1 MEDFLKPIE
10 EIKKS
15 TNTDLNSGLTSEVAE
30 TKLKENG
37 PNQFEKEKKR
47 PFLLRL
53 LLQFKDLMVI
63 ILIIASILSFV
74 VGQYLEGAVI
84 AAIVVFNALLGL
96 LQEMKAEKALEA
108 IKKLNQPHATV
119 VRDGEVKQ
127 IESADLVVGDIVIL
141 KAGDIVPADLRL
153 VECFSL
159 KVDESSLTGETLS
172 VLKTNTVLI
181 DPKTP
186 LAERTN
192 MCYSSTVVNYG
203 RATGIVVNTGMQ
215 TEIGKIASAL
225 KAVRSEVTPL
235 QKQISR
241 LGKFLGLAAVLLCLV
256 IFAVNIAEAY
266 IFAKSGS
273 VGAQKW
279 LSLLIL
285 ASTIAVAA
293 IPEGL
298 PTIITI
304 ILATGMQRLSR
315 RGAIMKTLT
324 SVETLGATSVICS
337 DKTGTLTK
345 NKMTVKKLWCRG
357 EFYSTDKIP
366 KTNLDLLKLIEF
378 AALSNDSEIIDG
390 EVVGDPTETCLVELA
405 QSQKIDLTNLNK
417 THPRIAELA
426 FDSERKLMSTIHG
439 FGNKNI
445 LIVKGAPEVLLSRC
459 LNKAATKAAS
469 SAIDSLTK
477 SAYRVLAVAFKET
490 DITNTYSKESEDN
503 LTFLGLIAMQDPPRE
518 EVKLAIENARQAGIQ
533 TIMITG
539 DNVQTAKAIA
549 KELNIISAS
558 TDLAISGVELDELT
572 DAEFFVQIKNIKVY
586 ARVSPENKVRIVET
600 WQKHGKI
607 VSMTGDGVNDGPAL
621 KTAQIGV
628 AMGKVGTEVAK
639 GAADMILTDDNF
651 STILKAVKEGR
662 GIFSNIQKALHFLLA
677 SNIGELITI
686 FVISLIGLFV
696 FRQELEP
703 FTSTQILWINVATDS
718 FIGIAIAFE
727 KTDKNV
733 MKLKPRDPKAGFFK
747 NGLGVLIFTQGIVL
761 GLAATTAYLIG
772 YHTIAP
778 HVASSLNLDLSYY
791 GSGFTL
797 NQFKELFG
805 STCAFYTLC
814 IAQFMFVYSA
824 RNRLQPFYKHKTNW
838 FLNIAV
844 LVCFALQ
851 MSLIFIPAGKAFSLV
866 NFRHITWRGFLTIFG
881 FSAVLFVFSEITN
894 LTLYFTKF
902 YTKHHK

>member
-1 MEDFLKPIE
+1 MENFLKPIE
-10 EIKKS
+10 EIKENLD
-15 TNTDLNSGLTSEVAE
+15 TNLKSGLTQVEANTRLE
-30 TKLKENG
+30 QNG
-37 PNQFEKEKKR
+37 LNEFAKEKKR
-47 PFLLRL
+47 SFFFRL

-63 ILIIASILSFV
+63 ILILAAVLSFV
-74 VGQYLEGAVI
+74 VGQFLEGGVI

-96 LQEMKAEKALEA
+96 LQEMKAEKSLDA

-119 VRDGEVKQ
+119 IRDDKIKQ
-127 IESADLVVGDIVIL
+127 IQSASLVVGDIVVL
-141 KAGDIVPADLRL
+141 KAGDIVPADIRL
-153 VECFSL
+153 FECFSL
-159 KVDESSLTGETLS
+159 KVDESSLTGEALP
-172 VLKTNTVLI
+172 VLKNSSVLI
-181 DPKTP
+181 DTKTP
-186 LAERTN
+186 LAERSN
-192 MCYSSTVVNYG
+192 MCFSSTVVTYG
-203 RATGIVVNTGMQ
+203 RAIGVVTETAMK

-225 KAVRSEVTPL
+225 KAAKSEETPL

-256 IFAVNIAEAY
+256 IFAVNITEAY
-266 IFAKSGS
+266 IFSKTTVS
-273 VGAQKW
+273 AQKW

-298 PTIITI
+298 PAIITI

-315 RGAIMKTLT
+315 RGAILKTLT

-345 NKMTVKKLWCRG
+345 NKMTVKKLWLKG
-357 EFYSTDKIP
+357 ETYLAEELQLS
-366 KTNLDLLKLIEF
+366 NLNLSKLIEF
-378 AALSNDSEIIDG
+378 AAVSNDSEIIDG
-390 EVVGDPTETCLVELA
+390 SVVGDPTESCLVELA
-405 QSQKIDLTNLNK
+405 QNNEIDFINLTQRY
-417 THPRIAELA
+417 PRISELA
-426 FDSERKLMSTIHG
+426 FDSERKLMSTVHQI
-439 FGNKNI
+439 KDKKI
-445 LIVKGAPEVLLSRC
+445 LIVKGAPEVLLKRC
-459 LNKAATKAAS
+459 TNTADVNAANP
-469 SAIDSLTK
+469 AISTLANE
-477 SAYRVLAVAFKET
+477 AYRVLAVAFKET
-490 DITNTYSKESEDN
+490 DISSPYTTDEENN

-518 EVKLAIENARQAGIQ
+518 EAKVAIENAKLAGIQ

-549 KELNIISAS
+549 KDLKIIESDL
-558 TDLAISGVELDELT
+558 DLAITGVELDEMT
-572 DAEFFVQIKNIKVY
+572 DDEFFAQIKNIKVY

-607 VSMTGDGVNDGPAL
+607 ISMTGDGVNDGPAL

-651 STILKAVKEGR
+651 ATILKAVKEGR

-747 NGLGVLIFTQGIVL
+747 NGLGVLIFTQGVVL
-761 GLAATTAYLIG
+761 GLAATAAYLIA
-772 YHTIAP
+772 YHSIAP

-791 GSGFTL
+791 GKGFTL

-805 STCAFYTLC
+805 STAAFYTLC
-814 IAQFMFVYSA
+814 IAQFMFVYST
-824 RNRLQPFYKHKTNW
+824 RNRLQPFYKQKTNW

-844 LVCFALQ
+844 IICFVLQ
-851 MSLIFIPAGKAFSLV
+851 MSLIFIPGGKAFSLV

-894 LTLYFTKF
+894 LTLHFTKF
-902 YTKHHK
+902 YTKHQK

>member
-1 MEDFLKPIE
+1 MKDFLKPIE
-10 EIKKS
+10 EIKKNIN
-15 TNTDLNSGLTSEVAE
+15 TNLEFGLTQTEVAE
-30 TKLKENG
+30 RLKKNG
-37 PNQFEKEKKR
+37 LNEFAKEKKR
-47 PFLLRL
+47 SFFFRL
-53 LLQFKDLMVI
+53 LLQFKDLMVL
-63 ILIIASILSFV
+63 ILILASALSFV
-74 VGQYLEGAVI
+74 VGQFLEGSVI
-84 AAIVVFNALLGL
+84 AAIVLFNAFLGL
-96 LQEMKAEKALEA
+96 LQEMKTEKALDA

-119 VRDGEVKQ
+119 IRDGKIKQ
-127 IESADLVVGDIVIL
+127 IEAASLVVGDVVVL
-141 KAGDIVPADLRL
+141 KAGDIVPADIRL
-153 VECFSL
+153 FECFSL
-159 KVDESSLTGETLS
+159 KVDESSLTGETLP
-172 VLKTNTVLI
+172 VLKNTSILI

-186 LAERTN
+186 LAERSN
-192 MCYSSTVVNYG
+192 MCFSSTVVTYG
-203 RATGIVVNTGMQ
+203 RAVGIVTETAME

-225 KAVRSEVTPL
+225 KAAKSEETPL

-256 IFAVNIAEAY
+256 IFAVNITEAY
-266 IFAKSGS
+266 IFSKTTVS
-273 VGAQKW
+273 AQKW

-298 PTIITI
+298 PAIITI

-315 RGAIMKTLT
+315 RGAILKTLT

-345 NKMTVKKLWCRG
+345 NKMTVKKLWLK
-357 EFYSTDKIP
+357 EETYLAEELQLSNF
-366 KTNLDLLKLIEF
+366 NLSKLIEF
-378 AALSNDSEIIDG
+378 AAVSNDSEIIDG
-390 EVVGDPTETCLVELA
+390 SVVGDPTESCLVELA
-405 QSQKIDLTNLNK
+405 QNNGIDFIKLTQKY
-417 THPRIAELA
+417 PRITELA
-426 FDSERKLMSTIHG
+426 FDSERKLMSTVHQI
-439 FGNKNI
+439 KDKKI
-445 LIVKGAPEVLLSRC
+445 LIVKGAPEVLLKRC
-459 LNKAATKAAS
+459 TNTADAKAANP
-469 SAIDSLTK
+469 AISTLANE
-477 SAYRVLAVAFKET
+477 AYRVLAVAFKET
-490 DITNTYSKESEDN
+490 DISSPYTADEENN

-518 EVKLAIENARQAGIQ
+518 EVKVAIENAKLAGIQ

-539 DNVQTAKAIA
+539 DNVKTAKAIA
-549 KELNIISAS
+549 KDLKIIESDL
-558 TDLAISGVELDELT
+558 DLAITGVELDEMT
-572 DAEFFVQIKNIKVY
+572 DDEFFAQIKNIKVY

-607 VSMTGDGVNDGPAL
+607 ISMTGDGVNDGPAL

-639 GAADMILTDDNF
+639 SAADMILTDDNF
-651 STILKAVKEGR
+651 ATILKAVKEGR

-747 NGLGVLIFTQGIVL
+747 NGLGVLIFTQGVVL
-761 GLAATTAYLIG
+761 GLAATAAYLIA
-772 YHTIAP
+772 YHSIAP

-791 GSGFTL
+791 GKGFTL

-805 STCAFYTLC
+805 STAAFYTLC
-814 IAQFMFVYSA
+814 IAQFMFVYST
-824 RNRLQPFYKHKTNW
+824 RNRLQPFYKQKTNW

-844 LVCFALQ
+844 IICFVLQ
-851 MSLIFIPAGKAFSLV
+851 MSLIFIPGGKAFSLV

-894 LTLYFTKF
+894 LTLHFTKF
-902 YTKHHK
+902 YTKHQK

>member
-10 EIKKS
+10 EIELKLN
-15 TNTDLNSGLTSEVAE
+15 TNIKSGLTQTEANIRH
-30 TKLKENG
+30 KKNG
-37 PNQFEKEKKR
+37 LNEFVKEKKR
-47 PFLLRL
+47 SFFFRL

-63 ILIIASILSFV
+63 ILILSSVLSFV
-74 VGQYLEGAVI
+74 VGQFLEGAVI
-84 AAIVVFNALLGL
+84 AVIVVSNALLGL
-96 LQEMKAEKALEA
+96 IQERKAEKSLDA
-108 IKKLNQPHATV
+108 IKKLNQPHAIV
-119 VRDGEVKQ
+119 IRDSKIRQ
-127 IESADLVVGDIVIL
+127 IESLNLVVGDIVVL
-141 KAGDIVPADLRL
+141 KAGDIVPADIRL
-153 VECFSL
+153 FKCFSL
-159 KVDESSLTGETLS
+159 KVDESSLTGETLP
-172 VLKTNTVLI
+172 VLKNASVLI

-186 LAERTN
+186 LAERSN
-192 MCYSSTVVNYG
+192 MCFSSTVVTYG
-203 RATGIVVNTGMQ
+203 RSIGVVTETAMK

-225 KAVRSEVTPL
+225 KATKSEETPL

-241 LGKFLGLAAVLLCLV
+241 LGKFLGLAAVLLCFV
-256 IFAVNIAEAY
+256 IFAVNITEAY
-266 IFAKSGS
+266 IFSKTSIS
-273 VGAQKW
+273 VQKW
-279 LSLLIL
+279 LSLMIL

-298 PTIITI
+298 PAIITI

-315 RGAIMKTLT
+315 RGAILKTLT

-345 NKMTVKKLWCRG
+345 NKMTVKKLWLKG
-357 EFYSTDKIP
+357 
-366 KTNLDLLKLIEF
+366 KTYLAEELELSNLNLSQLIEF
-378 AALSNDSEIIDG
+378 AAVSNDSEIIDG
-390 EVVGDPTETCLVELA
+390 SIVGDPTESCLVELA
-405 QSQKIDLTNLNK
+405 QNNGINFLSLTQKY
-417 THPRIAELA
+417 PRLAELA
-426 FDSERKLMSTIHG
+426 FDSERKLMSTVHQI
-439 FGNKNI
+439 KDKKI
-445 LIVKGAPEVLLSRC
+445 LIAKGAPEVLLKRC
-459 LNKAATKAAS
+459 TNAADVNTAS
-469 SAIDSLTK
+469 PVISALAND
-477 SAYRVLAVAFKET
+477 AYRVLAVAFKET
-490 DITNTYSKESEDN
+490 EIGSPYTTDEENN

-518 EVKLAIENARQAGIQ
+518 EVKVAIENAKLAGIQ

-549 KELNIISAS
+549 KDLKIIESDS
-558 TDLAISGVELDELT
+558 DLAITGVELDEMSE
-572 DAEFFVQIKNIKVY
+572 DEFFAQIKNIKVY

-651 STILKAVKEGR
+651 ATILKAVKEGR

-686 FVISLIGLFV
+686 FVISLIGLIV

-747 NGLGVLIFTQGIVL
+747 NGLGVLIFTQGVVL
-761 GLAATTAYLIG
+761 SLAATSAYLIA
-772 YHTIAP
+772 YHSIAP

-791 GSGFTL
+791 GKGFTL

-805 STCAFYTLC
+805 STAAFYTLC
-814 IAQFMFVYSA
+814 IAQFMFVYST
-824 RNRLQPFYKHKTNW
+824 RNRLQPFYKQKTNW

-844 LVCFALQ
+844 IVCFVLQ
-851 MSLIFIPAGKAFSLV
+851 MSLIFIPGGKAFSLV

-894 LTLYFTKF
+894 LTLHFTKF
-902 YTKHHK
+902 YTKHQK